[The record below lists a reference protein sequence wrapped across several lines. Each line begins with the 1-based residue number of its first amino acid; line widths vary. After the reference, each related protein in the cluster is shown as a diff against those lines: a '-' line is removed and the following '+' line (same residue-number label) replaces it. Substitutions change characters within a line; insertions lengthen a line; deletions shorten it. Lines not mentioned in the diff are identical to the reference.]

1 MGFVGNLLLFPPVK
15 EFGNSVKDLQSY
27 NAVFRDHQDI
37 LLTFQCVLNAA
48 AHLLTGTHKFNH
60 GLSHL
65 LHEEL
70 HWLDVP
76 ERIHYKLGVT
86 VHRCL
91 QYKAR
96 EYLVNCSTPV
106 SDIPSRR
113 HLRSATRHH
122 LTIPCYRL
130 STFGRWAFSVS
141 GPTVWNSLPDSLR
154 NPALTSN
161 SFRQSLKTNQFHLY
175 HSAHTA
181 Q

>member
-76 ERIHYKLGVT
+76 ERIHYKLESHCIT
-86 VHRCL
+86 V
-91 QYKAR
+91 
-96 EYLVNCSTPV
+96 CSTRLLSTCCTPV
-106 SDIPSRR
+106 SNIPSPR
-113 HLRSATRHH
+113 HLRSATRHDV
-122 LTIPCYRL
+122 TSSAL
-130 STFGRWAFSVS
+130 SVV
-141 GPTVWNSLPDSLR
+141 GPSLLQV
-154 NPALTSN
+154 
-161 SFRQSLKTNQFHLY
+161 RQSGTHYLTVSMTRCSQ
-175 HSAHTA
+175 ATA
-181 Q
+181 SGNR